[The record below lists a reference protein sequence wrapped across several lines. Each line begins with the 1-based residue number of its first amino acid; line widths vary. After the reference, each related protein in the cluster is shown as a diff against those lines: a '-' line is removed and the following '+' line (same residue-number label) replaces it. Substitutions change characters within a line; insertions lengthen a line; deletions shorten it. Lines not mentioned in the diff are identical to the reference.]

1 MAPESILKPNFRKNP
16 VSQAQPQLHL
26 HPKNYGWRTGT
37 GKARPGGGQSRSVND
52 LNGPPF
58 RPEISNK
65 VTFTSVTKQPKFS
78 GIHNGSD
85 FSANCHLKVDYLL
98 NDVLKI
104 LWALIQIWISRR
116 ILHLPTEKAQQIPM
130 SSQVWWAFP
139 FWVNTDSPT
148 QDREQ
153 TQKKSPKN
161 NHPFRNLGWGGFKL
175 PLWLGDLSETVH
187 LVSGCL
193 CCFMGTIFLNFR
205 P

>member
-1 MAPESILKPNFRKNP
+1 MAPESILKPNFRKQSSFP
-16 VSQAQPQLHL
+16 SPTPSPKL

-58 RPEISNK
+58 RPRSATRFPLHLWQNSQNSQEFI
-65 VTFTSVTKQPKFS
+65 
-78 GIHNGSD
+78 GSD
-85 FSANCHLKVDYLL
+85 FSAKCHLKVDYLL

-104 LWALIQIWISRR
+104 ILALIQNWISRR

-148 QDREQ
+148 QDRQQ
-153 TQKKSPKN
+153 TQKISPN
-161 NHPFRNLGWGGFKL
+161 NHPFGNLGWGGFKL
-175 PLWLGDLSETVH
+175 PLCLGDLSETVH
-187 LVSGCL
+187 
-193 CCFMGTIFLNFR
+193 
-205 P
+205 